1 MKGGKIMKRCKCKE
15 CKELFVNDKAIMDR
29 TYEHTFWIDEKEVG
43 RKEFYEHQESRSVEQ

>member
-1 MKGGKIMKRCKCKE
+1 MKGGKLMKRCKCKE